1 MTHALLRLGR
11 SALLGLAEALA
22 SGRLGPPFTRSSVSH
37 HIPDEHR
44 EVVLAALAEMHADG
58 MAARHI
64 AHALGLLAEERAAE
78 QRMSDRVQLV
88 WSPPELDTVDAR
100 DTSVV
105 VQELF
110 RRATSSVLLST
121 FALDERRK
129 AEALFG
135 ELAARMDAEPSLTV
149 RVFANIHR
157 KHQDE
162 TPSPQLIR
170 EFAARIR
177 EQVWPGKRLPEL
189 FYDPR
194 SLEIEAPKRA
204 VLHAKAVIVDERWTL
219 LTSANFTEAAHER
232 NIEAGVVIEDTRLA
246 KRVSRQ
252 FDHFIE
258 ARILRKV
265 KR

>member
-1 MTHALLRLGR
+1 MSHPLRALGKA
-11 SALLGLAEALA
+11 ALSGLAEALA
-22 SGRLGPPFTRSSVSH
+22 AGRLSAPYNRVALSTHVPE
-37 HIPDEHR
+37 EHLPA
-44 EVVLAALAEMHADG
+44 VAATLVEMDRDG
-58 MAARHI
+58 MASRHI
-64 AHALGLLAEERAAE
+64 ARAIQILVEERDAG
-78 QRMSDRVQLV
+78 QKMSDRVQLV